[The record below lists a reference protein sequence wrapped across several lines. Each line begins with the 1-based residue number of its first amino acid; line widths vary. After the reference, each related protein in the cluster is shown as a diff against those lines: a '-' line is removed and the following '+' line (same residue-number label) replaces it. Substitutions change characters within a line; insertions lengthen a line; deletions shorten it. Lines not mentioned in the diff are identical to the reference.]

1 VLKIRN
7 LINELRTQLFRDVLL
22 MTSDLRSPAVAGRF
36 YPGRADE
43 LLRDIR
49 HYTSSPAE
57 TVAPPTIPAI
67 GCVAPHAGYIYSG
80 GVAGA
85 VYARIEIPE
94 HCVVLCPNHTAKGV
108 PLAVMTHTA
117 WLTPLGEVAAD
128 AELATDLLRRFP
140 ALQEDSAA
148 HRAEHA
154 IEVQLPFL
162 QARQPKLKIVPIAL
176 GTRDFDVLRGLG
188 EALAEAIR
196 EQQDRIDTK
205 ILIVSSS
212 DMNHYE
218 PHAITRL
225 KDHKAIDRVL
235 AMDARALWEVVMN
248 ENISMCGLGPTVVML
263 TAAKLLGA
271 GSATL
276 VKYATSGDVSG
287 DFDAVVGYAGMIV
300 V

>member
-1 VLKIRN
+1 
-7 LINELRTQLFRDVLL
+7 

-67 GCVAPHAGYIYSG
+67 GCVAPHAGYVYSG

-94 HCVVLCPNHTAKGV
+94 HCVVLCPNHTGRGV
-108 PLAVMTHTA
+108 PLAVMAHTA
-117 WLTPLGEVAAD
+117 WQTPLGEVAAD
-128 AELATDLLRRFP
+128 AELAADLLRRCP

-162 QARQPKLKIVPIAL
+162 QTRQPNLKIVPIAL
-176 GTRDFDVLRGLG
+176 GTRDFSVLRELG
-188 EALAEAIR
+188 EALAEVIG
-196 EQQDRIDTK
+196 EHEDRLGTK
-205 ILIVSSS
+205 ILIVASS

-218 PHAITRL
+218 PHAITRV
-225 KDHKAIDRVL
+225 KDHKAIERVL
-235 AMDARALWEVVMN
+235 AMDARALWEVVIN
-248 ENISMCGLGPTVVML
+248 EDISMCGLGPTVVML

-271 GSATL
+271 TSATL

-287 DFDAVVGYAGMIV
+287 DYEAVVGYAGMIV
-300 V
+300 A